1 MFDTTPRL
9 NDFNEAHRTC
19 FDILFPSHDI
29 IELRNGG
36 KDGVRISL
44 GLIYNGISTQ
54 LFFGQNADLTSVVID
69 GNNNECSDQNEI
81 TSTIKIHD
89 GTITESECTG
99 LFIFITFERE
109 IYLYVNFLSEFHR
122 TSGRT

>member
-9 NDFNEAHRTC
+9 NDFNDAHRTC
-19 FDILFPSHDI
+19 FDSFLPSHDI

-44 GLIYNGISTQ
+44 GMIYNGISTQ
-54 LFFGQNADLTSVVID
+54 FFFGQNADLTSVVID
-69 GNNNECSDQNEI
+69 GNNNDCSEQREI
-81 TSTIKIHD
+81 TSAIKIHD

-99 LFIFITFERE
+99 LLFYHIRM
-109 IYLYVNFLSEFHR
+109 
-122 TSGRT
+122 